1 MINKLQRTI
10 FPLFLASILIIAVY
24 VANAQITNMAKI
36 RNTGQISTT
45 KIWAK
50 SGYWRDIQTAVDTV
64 SAIGGGIVYI
74 PEGTWNFVNKG
85 ESWSGARVVI
95 PAGVSI
101 FGAPTER
108 YENGSVKEWKT
119 VLVMPWEV
127 PTTGPD
133 DNPTWFRFTVNANK
147 PIRFSDIKLVGYRY
161 FNTSSRTMYRGVEIW
176 GPYEN
181 YPTTGCLD
189 FRIDH
194 CCFQDLAGSG
204 VAISGESE
212 HNRRVYRGIIDHNVF
227 NNTYGQPGFGSS
239 PGGYNNRTL
248 NYGIMLR
255 RWACDVWDYSLTNIH
270 GKYTNYTVF
279 IENNYFSKW
288 RHCICSN
295 DGFHVV
301 ARYNIVEGD
310 YGYSFDGH
318 GSYADDYRP
327 YAVGTR
333 AWEVYNNTFKNPD
346 TRWTTQPV
354 ALNIRGGSWI
364 VTNNT
369 LIGYYALCDL
379 NNDWGNYEPYCPQC
393 HINQTYIWNNNLGG
407 AQFVKYNSD
416 NTLNV
421 HYFLRA
427 PNLTSDGFEY
437 IPYVYPHPLTQGRES

>member
-1 MINKLQRTI
+1 
-10 FPLFLASILIIAVY
+10 
-24 VANAQITNMAKI
+24 
-36 RNTGQISTT
+36 
-45 KIWAK
+45 
-50 SGYWRDIQTAVDTV
+50 
-64 SAIGGGIVYI
+64 
-74 PEGTWNFVNKG
+74 
-85 ESWSGARVVI
+85 
-95 PAGVSI
+95 
-101 FGAPTER
+101 
-108 YENGSVKEWKT
+108 
-119 VLVMPWEV
+119 
-127 PTTGPD
+127 
-133 DNPTWFRFTVNANK
+133 
-147 PIRFSDIKLVGYRY
+147 
-161 FNTSSRTMYRGVEIW
+161 
-176 GPYEN
+176 
-181 YPTTGCLD
+181 
-189 FRIDH
+189 
-194 CCFQDLAGSG
+194 
-204 VAISGESE
+204 
-212 HNRRVYRGIIDHNVF
+212 
-227 NNTYGQPGFGSS
+227 
-239 PGGYNNRTL
+239 
-248 NYGIMLR
+248 MLR

-318 GSYADDYRP
+318 GSYADDYHP

-421 HYFLRA
+421 NYFLRA